1 MRVEMCICSGAIM
14 ASIAIVGTPKKSKRT
29 SQFIYTKL
37 LMEKPFFC
45 DFFFKHETCK
55 LNSSLTSTI
64 GNEGSTEK
72 EEKNIIFV
80 NASRP
85 LYLVGWPD

>member
-1 MRVEMCICSGAIM
+1 MSIDLCICRCALT

-29 SQFIYTKL
+29 SKFIHTKL

-45 DFFFKHETCK
+45 DFFFKHETCNF
-55 LNSSLTSTI
+55 NSCLTSTI

-72 EEKNIIFV
+72 EEKISFLSTLPGRYI
-80 NASRP
+80 
-85 LYLVGWPD
+85 